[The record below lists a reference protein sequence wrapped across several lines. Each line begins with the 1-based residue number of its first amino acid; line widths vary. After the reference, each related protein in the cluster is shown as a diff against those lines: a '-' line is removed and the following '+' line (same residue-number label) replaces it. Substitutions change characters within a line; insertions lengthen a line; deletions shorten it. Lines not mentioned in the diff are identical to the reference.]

1 MRIFFNL
8 SNHTQTTEINS
19 FILDQKVISYGEPQ
33 GPVSGPLS
41 FLLYEKDIQ
50 HCSRKRFFLAN
61 DFNVLYS
68 NNDLK
73 TLELTA
79 NAEMNKLFNSLPSNK
94 LTTTSS

>member
-19 FILDQKVISYGEPQ
+19 FILDQEVIIHGVPQ

-41 FLLYEKDIQ
+41 FLLYGNDIQ